1 MIFRSRAVSELL
13 SETAKTDQET
23 ASIRHANKV
32 SPCPEPPI
40 GSICVSR
47 VRMIFL
53 GGMDHLQVLLLLT
66 CNEVSLVPMIKRLLS
81 VQYRPK

>member
-1 MIFRSRAVSELL
+1 MMIFRSRAVSELL

-53 GGMDHLQVLLLLT
+53 GGMDHLQALLLLT
-66 CNEVSLVPMIKRLLS
+66 YHEVSLVPMIKRLLS
-81 VQYRPK
+81 VQH

>member
-53 GGMDHLQVLLLLT
+53 GGMDHLQALPLLT
-66 CNEVSLVPMIKRLLS
+66 CNELSLVPMIKRLLS
-81 VQYRPK
+81 VQHRPK

>member
-1 MIFRSRAVSELL
+1 MMIFRSRAVSELL

-40 GSICVSR
+40 GSICVCR

-53 GGMDHLQVLLLLT
+53 GGMDHLQALLLLT
-66 CNEVSLVPMIKRLLS
+66 YNEVSLVSMIKRLLS
-81 VQYRPK
+81 VQH

>member
-1 MIFRSRAVSELL
+1 MMIFRSRAVSELL

-53 GGMDHLQVLLLLT
+53 GGMHHLQALLLLT
-66 CNEVSLVPMIKRLLS
+66 YNEVSLVPMIKRLLS
-81 VQYRPK
+81 VQH